1 MPRTEIVPQKEQLSK
16 NFSKEKLQSV
26 SGTEYGSAQ
35 SDPNFSSYSKKLH
48 KEINLE
54 DVQHDLN
61 IPQNR
66 VSK

>member
-1 MPRTEIVPQKEQLSK
+1 MPRTEIVPQKEKLSK

-26 SGTEYGSAQ
+26 SGTEYVLQ

-61 IPQNR
+61 IPQNH

>member
-1 MPRTEIVPQKEQLSK
+1 MPRTEIIPQKEQLSK

-26 SGTEYGSAQ
+26 SGTEYVLQ
-35 SDPNFSSYSKKLH
+35 SDQEFSPYSKKLH

-61 IPQNR
+61 IPQNH